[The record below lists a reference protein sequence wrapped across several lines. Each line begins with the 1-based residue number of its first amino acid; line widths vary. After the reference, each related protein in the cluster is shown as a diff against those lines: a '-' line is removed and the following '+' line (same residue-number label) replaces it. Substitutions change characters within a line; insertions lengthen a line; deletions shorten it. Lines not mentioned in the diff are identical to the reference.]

1 MRASSALL
9 ILLSCPGCALSQ
21 KPIAQNSAPQ
31 QAGAPQNPAPVADAS
46 SPNFECSDGTI
57 SVSQTG
63 CLVNMAH
70 ARLPPQSAEQVP
82 VGSIPPAGDPEPRA
96 AR

>member
-9 ILLSCPGCALSQ
+9 ILLSCAGCALSQ
-21 KPIAQNSAPQ
+21 KPMAQNPAPQ
-31 QAGAPQNPAPVADAS
+31 QAAAPQNPAPVADAS
-46 SPNFECSDGTI
+46 SANFECSDGTI

-70 ARLPPQSAEQVP
+70 ARLPPQPVEQTP
-82 VGSIPPAGDPEPRA
+82 VSSIATTGDPQPRA